1 MDVKMIRKWV
11 EALES
16 GDYNQGQG
24 LLKQVNKHEGK
35 VEHCCLGVLCE
46 IAGEEWIEQDDGVGS
61 RPTVAYREVPV
72 LSTSG
77 LEHTRT
83 EYTDAYLPYSLA
95 ERVLDRGTSDPE
107 VEITAEIA
115 ECNDM
120 FREGETYGLT
130 QLNDEGI
137 PFDMIARAIRR
148 HYLGEMS

>member
-1 MDVKMIRKWV
+1 MDVKMIREWV

-24 LLKQVNKHEGK
+24 LLKQVVDEGK
-35 VEHCCLGVLCE
+35 VQHCCLGVLCE
-46 IAGEEWIEQDDGVGS
+46 VAGVEWIERDNGDVVQLVV
-61 RPTVAYREVPV
+61 PYREVPV
-72 LSTSG
+72 LSASE

-83 EYTDAYLPYSLA
+83 EYTDAFLPYSLA
-95 ERVLDRGTSDPE
+95 ERVLDQGTSDPE

-115 ECNDM
+115 ERNDM
-120 FREGETYGLT
+120 FREGETCGLT

-148 HYLGEMS
+148 HYLGEVS